1 MWKPCFVSKKNC
13 RQRTKMVEEYALEFQ
28 RLIERNNL
36 HETEAQ
42 IVGRFLNG
50 LRLEIEDQDGLQLVH
65 TLQNAI
71 RLAKKVE
78 MQLEK

>member
-1 MWKPCFVSKKNC
+1 
-13 RQRTKMVEEYALEFQ
+13 MVEEYALEFQ

-42 IVGRFLNG
+42 IVGWFLDG

-65 TLQNAI
+65 TLKNAI

>member
-1 MWKPCFVSKKNC
+1 
-13 RQRTKMVEEYALEFQ
+13 MVEEYALEFQ

-42 IVGRFLNG
+42 IVGRFLDG

>member
-1 MWKPCFVSKKNC
+1 
-13 RQRTKMVEEYALEFQ
+13 MVEEYALEFQ

>member
-1 MWKPCFVSKKNC
+1 
-13 RQRTKMVEEYALEFQ
+13 MVEEYALEFQ

-42 IVGRFLNG
+42 IVGWFLDG